1 MKYIGVWENYFFFY
15 LMIQYIRC
23 HGNLELSFSQIF
35 LESQIPPSQI
45 WPVYLVGQLVCQ
57 FVNQMM
63 SYKISPVDLRSNR
76 CNSEAVHISFL
87 SSVDSKKLI

>member
-1 MKYIGVWENYFFFY
+1 MKCIGVWENYFFFC

-45 WPVYLVGQLVCQ
+45 WPVVVGQLVCQ

-63 SYKISPVDLRSNR
+63 SYKISPVDLRSNC
-76 CNSEAVHISFL
+76 CNSEAVHISSL
-87 SSVDSKKLI
+87 SSADSKKPI